1 MNVVPWLMYEMRISH
16 LLMCIYK
23 TLNKCIFVHHQPAG
37 VSCLAL
43 GPPPTTEFYQYNVKL
58 LGFLQPTL
66 AAKCSNLEHWTKEQN
81 QHKNNAEM
89 PFAI

>member
-1 MNVVPWLMYEMRISH
+1 M
-16 LLMCIYK
+16 
-23 TLNKCIFVHHQPAG
+23 HHQPAG

-43 GPPPTTEFYQYNVKL
+43 GPPPTTEFYQNNVKL

-66 AAKCSNLEHWTKEQN
+66 AANVPNVPIWNTGLKEQN